1 MVHEESAPFSRNLKY
16 LLYGIMLLFFV
27 IFLLTPPQPK
37 EAAVVIIIVIAIMV
51 YVIWSFN
58 RMRFILT
65 DNHVQARMPPFR
77 TTVPY
82 SDITKVTTIESIPW
96 WVGYG
101 IRIWGRR
108 LAYTGSHGKSVVIEK
123 EKGFFR
129 QLILSAKD
137 SVALAK
143 KIDEQLKKQTK

>member
-1 MVHEESAPFSRNLKY
+1 MIVHEEPAPVSRNLKY
-16 LLYGIMLLFFV
+16 MLYGVILLFFV
-27 IFLLTPPQPK
+27 IFLMTPPQPK
-37 EAAVVIIIVIAIMV
+37 EAAFVLLIVIAIMV

-58 RMRFILT
+58 HMQFILT
-65 DNHVQARMPPFR
+65 DKHVQARMPPFR

-82 SDITKVTTIESIPW
+82 SKITEVSTIDSIPW

-123 EKGFFR
+123 EKGFFK
-129 QLILSAKD
+129 QLVLSAKD
-137 SVALAK
+137 ADALAK
-143 KIDEQLKKQTK
+143 KINEQLKKK